1 MSGTTPWLST
11 FLFFLF
17 IAFKTTV
24 AQASPENVP
33 SAAVKTPSRRQV
45 SNPATSNFIRRAIH
59 SSVIVSNHLFI
70 DGGEIS
76 QFVDGYEDPQWSR
89 TNNYTLS
96 IDMSSDW
103 TNSSVEIKT
112 VPKGG
117 SPIFNW
123 PGIWPESDNSF
134 LMWGG
139 YVSTKAANKTAPEK
153 AVWRFTADSNGTG
166 TWAKVDPGDP
176 RSFTELTRPA
186 NGVCGTSNNT
196 GYYIGGFHSNASD
209 PDVSSSKTVPLTGMV
224 RYNWETQT
232 WSNVSSI
239 PYTSP
244 FGTALGGQMQYISTF
259 GTEGLM
265 MPMGGLTSSL
275 NSWSESSGQLALTN
289 LTIYDQATREWH
301 AQQTTGDAPS
311 KRNLFCAV
319 GAPGSGGTFEIFV
332 YGGWDGSLGLAY
344 DDIYI
349 LSLPGFRWFKISSS
363 TTGTPRSFHTC
374 NRVASQM
381 VVVGGVDYSLG
392 VPEDWQDP
400 DPWDNGLGVFD
411 LNNLVWQS
419 SYNASAA
426 AYDTPQV
433 VKEWYNN
440 GGLNTVS
447 WDSTAMRDLFSSAAI
462 DSSGNTNSTQE
473 SSQGSSNH
481 AGAIAGGVVGGVAG
495 VALLAGLAFFLVRRR
510 RASSKPSDPIQE
522 YPMAEKDAQNE
533 YNELPVRQPEIGSEN
548 LVHELSEDTANMS
561 GLKKPGPK

>member
-11 FLFFLF
+11 FLFLLF
-17 IAFKTTV
+17 IAFETTV
-24 AQASPENVP
+24 AQALHENVP

-59 SSVIVSNHLFI
+59 SSVIIGNHLFI

-139 YVSTKAANKTAPEK
+139 YVSTKAANKTTPEK
-153 AVWRFTADSNGTG
+153 AVWRFTADSTGTG

-244 FGTALGGQMQYISTF
+244 FG
-259 GTEGLM
+259 
-265 MPMGGLTSSL
+265 
-275 NSWSESSGQLALTN
+275 QLALTN
-289 LTIYDQATREWH
+289 LTIYDQATGEWH
-301 AQQTTGDAPS
+301 AQQTTGEAPS

-433 VKEWYNN
+433 VKEWYNI
-440 GGLNTVS
+440 GGLNNVS
-447 WDSTAMRDLFSSAAI
+447 WDSTAMRDLFLSATT

-495 VALLAGLAFFLVRRR
+495 VALLAGVAFFLIRRR
-510 RASSKPSDPIQE
+510 RASRKPSDPIQE
-522 YPMAEKDAQNE
+522 YQMAEKDAQNE

-548 LVHELSEDTANMS
+548 LVHELPEDTANMS
-561 GLKKPGPK
+561 RSKKPGPR